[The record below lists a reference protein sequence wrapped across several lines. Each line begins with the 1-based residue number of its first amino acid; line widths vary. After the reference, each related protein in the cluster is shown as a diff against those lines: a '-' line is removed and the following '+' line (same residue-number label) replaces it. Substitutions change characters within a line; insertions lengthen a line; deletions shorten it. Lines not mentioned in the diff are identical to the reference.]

1 MDLNFFNLNLAGQN
15 WSSGKPGGDQM
26 INMVLG
32 LLNIGTQEM
41 LLIVFV
47 ALLLFGGKKLPEL
60 ARGLG
65 RGIREFKDASETI
78 KRDISEQIN
87 NFEKD
92 VDIKSVMVE
101 DVESAVG
108 EAQKTL
114 AEKNES
120 TTAAGKET
128 APATEKPGGE
138 DKPENSGSEKP
149 NAHPIFSAGPPVGT
163 YQHQPGREP
172 DYVGSKD
179 VYYNNDHT
187 PASDTPAQDPDTPA
201 QDNDAPIKPQQ
212 STDHS

>member
-1 MDLNFFNLNLAGQN
+1 MM
-15 WSSGKPGGDQM
+15 S
-26 INMVLG
+26 MVLG
-32 LLNIGTQEM
+32 FLNIGTSEM

-108 EAQKTL
+108 NAQKSLEQHNDSSQKPSEDPKKSEEDLQKSNPDSAKT
-114 AEKNES
+114 
-120 TTAAGKET
+120 ET
-128 APATEKPGGE
+128 AKSNPGFT
-138 DKPENSGSEKP
+138 P
-149 NAHPIFSAGPPVGT
+149 GPPVGT

-172 DYVGSKD
+172 DYVGSQD
-179 VYYNNDHT
+179 VYYNNPELST
-187 PASDTPAQDPDTPA
+187 PDDDS
-201 QDNDAPIKPQQ
+201 DNDPQIKPQQ

>member
-1 MDLNFFNLNLAGQN
+1 M
-15 WSSGKPGGDQM
+15 M
-26 INMVLG
+26 NMVLG
-32 LLNIGTQEM
+32 FLNIGTSEM

-108 EAQKTL
+108 NAQKTL
-114 AEKNES
+114 AQSNETDQMTEGNPEQTKPTNSS
-120 TTAAGKET
+120 TGQEQSNSIFAAG
-128 APATEKPGGE
+128 APA
-138 DKPENSGSEKP
+138 
-149 NAHPIFSAGPPVGT
+149 GT

-172 DYVGSKD
+172 DYVGSKN
-179 VYYNNDHT
+179 VYYNN
-187 PASDTPAQDPDTPA
+187 PDDSELSAT
-201 QDNDAPIKPQQ
+201 DNDNDPQIKP
-212 STDHS
+212 